1 VIKKKGKGPAA
12 SEAHVLVYEPTC
24 ILRYSIDFI
33 LNVAMIFSSSNDNLK
48 FVVMYTVK
56 YY

>member
-1 VIKKKGKGPAA
+1 MIKKKGKGPAA